1 MTEPRRTPPP
11 LRFAWFVL
19 GCLMLVLGIIGAVLP
34 VMPTTV
40 FLILA
45 AWFFGR
51 SSPRL
56 EAWLLRHPTFG
67 PPLQAWRLRG
77 AVPRKAKGA
86 AVLGMTLGYAGFLG
100 MAGPSAGLAVAV
112 AAPILLSALF
122 LLTRPD

>member
-11 LRFAWFVL
+11 LRFAWFLL
-19 GCLMLVLGIIGAVLP
+19 GCLMLALGIIGAVLP

-56 EAWLLRHPTFG
+56 EAWLMRHPTFG

-77 AVPRKAKGA
+77 AVPRRAKVA
-86 AVLGMTLGYAGFLG
+86 ALAGMGFGYTVFLF
-100 MAGPSAGLAVAV
+100 MARPAPGLAVLVAV
-112 AAPILLSALF
+112 PVLLSALF
-122 LLTRPD
+122 ILTRPD